1 MWFLNLTVIRE
12 LRSWASSTIIQEIE
26 AMRKVGLALSAYFY
40 FDFRDTEKQNRHNFL
55 ASLLVQICDRS
66 APSCSVLSDLY
77 STHRHGSQQ
86 PSDGALIQCLKTILG
101 LLEQESIYII
111 ADALDECPNNRG
123 LPSSREKV
131 LWFIKELIDLRLPKL
146 RICITSRSEIDI
158 RNFLEPLA
166 SQRISLHE
174 ERGQKK
180 DIANYISSVV
190 HEYSKLRRWRAEDK
204 ELIISTLS
212 EKADGM

>member
-1 MWFLNLTVIRE
+1 MRE
-12 LRSWASSTIIQEIE
+12 LRSWASSTIIRDIE
-26 AMRKVGLALSAYFY
+26 AMRKAKLALSAYFY

-55 ASLLVQICDRS
+55 ASLLVQICNRS
-66 APSCSVLSDLY
+66 APSCSALSDLY

-101 LLEQESIYII
+101 LPGQETIYII
-111 ADALDECPNNRG
+111 ADALDECPNNQG

-131 LWFIKELIDLRLPKL
+131 LGLIKKLIDLHLPNL
-146 RICITSRSEIDI
+146 RICITSRPEIDI
-158 RNFLEPLA
+158 QNFLGPLA

-174 ERGQKK
+174 ERGQKQ
-180 DIANYISSVV
+180 DIADYISSVV
-190 HEYSKLRRWRAEDK
+190 HEDPKLRRWRAEDK

>member
-1 MWFLNLTVIRE
+1 
-12 LRSWASSTIIQEIE
+12 
-26 AMRKVGLALSAYFY
+26 MRKTGLALSAYFY

-55 ASLLVQICDRS
+55 ASILVQICHRS
-66 APSCSVLSDLY
+66 PPSCSVLSDLY
-77 STHRHGSQQ
+77 STHRHGCQQ

-101 LLEQESIYII
+101 LPGQETIYII

-131 LWFIKELIDLRLPKL
+131 LGLIKQLMDLRLPKL
-146 RICITSRSEIDI
+146 RICITSRPEIDI

-174 ERGQKK
+174 ERGQRQ
-180 DIANYISSVV
+180 DIADYISSVV
-190 HEYSKLRRWRAEDK
+190 HEDSTLRRWRSEDK
-204 ELIISTLS
+204 ELIIRTLS